1 MERYETGIARCTMYG
16 HFKFYH
22 SYTLKNGGVVLYTCT
37 TTNAPLFDKL
47 TSESISRNTYD
58 RICRQGAKN
67 GARHEFNDKDAYRHW
82 IRNFLT
88 QAFR

>member
-1 MERYETGIARCTMYG
+1 MKRYETGITRCTMYG
-16 HFKFYH
+16 HFTLYH

-47 TSESISRNTYD
+47 NGEISRNTYD
-58 RICRQGAKN
+58 RICRQGAKK
-67 GARHEFNDKDAYRHW
+67 GARHEFTDKDAYRYWMRH
-82 IRNFLT
+82 FLR